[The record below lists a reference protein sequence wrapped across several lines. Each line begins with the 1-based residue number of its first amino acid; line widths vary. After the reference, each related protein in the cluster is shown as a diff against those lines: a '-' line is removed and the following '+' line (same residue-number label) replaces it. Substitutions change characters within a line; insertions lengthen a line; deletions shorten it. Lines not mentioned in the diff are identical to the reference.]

1 MKRMLLLVSMLI
13 WVGTAGAQESP
24 KAELFGGFS
33 YSRGQY
39 DMNMVGWN
47 VSLAG
52 VANKWFSFVGD
63 LSANYGSPKYG
74 SDFTMVSIAGGPQ
87 FSLRRGAVT
96 PFARFLVGAN
106 RLSSGGQ
113 SETDLS
119 LILGGGVDIAV
130 NKRLAIR
137 ALQADFM
144 YIRTGNRFVAG
155 IYQGRLSS
163 GLVVR
168 F

>member
-1 MKRMLLLVSMLI
+1 MKRLFLLVSMLI
-13 WVGTAGAQESP
+13 WAGTAGAQEVP
-24 KAELFGGFS
+24 KAEVFGGFS

-39 DMNMVGWN
+39 DVDMYGWN
-47 VSLAG
+47 GSLAG
-52 VANKWFSFVGD
+52 VVNRWFSIVGD
-63 LSANYGSPKYG
+63 LSGNYAKSG
-74 SDFTMVSIAGGPQ
+74 SDFGMHSIAGGPQ

-106 RLSSGGQ
+106 RTSSNGQ

-119 LILGGGVDIAV
+119 VILGGGFDIAV

-137 ALQADFM
+137 ALQADWM
-144 YIRTGNRFVAG
+144 HIRAGNGFG
-155 IYQGRLSS
+155 INQGRVST